1 VIPVPA
7 SGDNVFK
14 RVPGQSFWVGL
25 ALMGFTLMAGVLT
38 APALALVAGLFIGVG
53 VAVAGVAVRGRVF
66 DRTGPLLLER
76 VRTTSG
82 Y

>member
-1 VIPVPA
+1 
-7 SGDNVFK
+7 
-14 RVPGQSFWVGL
+14 
-25 ALMGFTLMAGVLT
+25 MGFTLLAGVLT
-38 APALALVAGLFIGVG
+38 APALALAIAAVVTGAAVWSWLALVAGLLIGVG
-53 VAVAGVAVRGRVF
+53 VAVAGVALGGRVF